1 METPKPCQ
9 KPQRSDADWKLS
21 EVGLLVCNASLA
33 NVIWFQL
40 ETWTSAKSMD
50 TRDFRLTSAD
60 FIKKVLK
67 EYEWLMEAK
76 PEQISMQL
84 QNKILDVGNFEI
96 PELYRS
102 TMNEPIMICWPKAMK
117 YYRREDFMREM
128 YPKAARFKNFGVK
141 THLEQF
147 KRALKMA
154 E

>member
-9 KPQRSDADWKLS
+9 KPQTSDADWKLS

-76 PEQISMQL
+76 PE
-84 QNKILDVGNFEI
+84 
-96 PELYRS
+96 
-102 TMNEPIMICWPKAMK
+102 
-117 YYRREDFMREM
+117 
-128 YPKAARFKNFGVK
+128 
-141 THLEQF
+141 
-147 KRALKMA
+147 
-154 E
+154 